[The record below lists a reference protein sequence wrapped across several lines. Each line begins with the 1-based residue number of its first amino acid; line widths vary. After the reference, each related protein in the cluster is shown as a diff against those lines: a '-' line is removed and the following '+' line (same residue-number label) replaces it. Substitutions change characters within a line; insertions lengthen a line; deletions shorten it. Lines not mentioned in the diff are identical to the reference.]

1 MKMALF
7 STKAYDKHFFENE
20 NKEYNHELVFYDVHL
35 NRLTAPLV
43 KGIPAVCAFVND
55 QLDKETLEIL
65 AEGGTR
71 VIALRCAGFNN
82 VDLHTAKAAGMTVVR
97 VPAYSPHAVAEHAV
111 ALILAL
117 NRQIHRAHN
126 RVREGNFA
134 LDGLLGFDLFGK
146 TVGVIGTGRIGEVF
160 AHIMQ
165 GFGCRV
171 LAYDVFENPDLISR
185 GVTYAD
191 MDTVI
196 AESDIL
202 SLHCPLTPETHHL
215 ITDKTIDGM
224 KHGVMIINTSRGAL
238 VNTYALIKHLKS
250 GKIGSVALDVYEE
263 EGDLFFED
271 LSNKVL
277 QDDIFA
283 RLMTFPNVIVTGHQA
298 FFTRNALEKI
308 ASTTLDN
315 VAVLERGEK
324 CENVVLP
331 EGHVRG

>member
-20 NKEYNHELVFYDVHL
+20 NKSYNHELIFYDVHL
-35 NRLTAPLV
+35 NKLTAPLA
-43 KGIPAVCAFVND
+43 KGVPAVCAFVND

-82 VDLHTAKAAGMTVVR
+82 VDLHAAKAAGMTIVR

-134 LDGLLGFDLFGK
+134 LDGLLGFDLYGK

-171 LAYDVFENPDLISR
+171 LAYDVFENPDLVSR
-185 GVTYAD
+185 GVKYAN
-191 MDTVI
+191 MDTVF

-215 ITDKTIDGM
+215 ITDETIKRM

-250 GKIGSVALDVYEE
+250 GKVGSVALDVYEE

-308 ASTTLDN
+308 ASTTLNN

-324 CENVVLP
+324 CENEVLP
-331 EGHVRG
+331 EGHLRK

>member
-1 MKMALF
+1 MKIALF

-20 NKEYNHELVFYDVHL
+20 NKKYNHELVFYEVHL
-35 NRLTAPLV
+35 NRLTAQLV
-43 KGIPAVCAFVND
+43 KGVPAVCAFVND

-65 AEGGTR
+65 AEGGTK

-82 VDLHTAKAAGMTVVR
+82 VDLHAAQKAGMSIVR

-171 LAYDVFENPDLISR
+171 LAYDVVENSDLVDR

-191 MDTVI
+191 MATVLS
-196 AESDIL
+196 ESDIV

-215 ITDKTIDGM
+215 ITDKTIEEM
-224 KHGVMIINTSRGAL
+224 KDGVMIINTSRGAL
-238 VNTYALIKHLKS
+238 VNTHDLIRHLKS

-271 LSNKVL
+271 LSNMVL

-308 ASTTLDN
+308 AETTLDN
-315 VAVLERGEK
+315 VATLERGEK
-324 CENVVLP
+324 CANEVLP
-331 EGHVRG
+331 EGHLR